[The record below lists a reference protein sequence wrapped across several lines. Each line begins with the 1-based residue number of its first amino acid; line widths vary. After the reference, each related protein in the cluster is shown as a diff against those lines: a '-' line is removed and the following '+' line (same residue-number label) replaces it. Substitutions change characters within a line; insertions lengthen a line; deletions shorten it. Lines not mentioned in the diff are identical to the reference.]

1 MSNFRNINSYHG
13 FAFSSKVRV
22 TPESRKNRALQI
34 QIVDDGLC
42 VASGLEELLTIGDE
56 GDTNLAAAAGGHG
69 ERLEFLVGA
78 KVELRAD
85 GVGVLL
91 VQEVLDNEGHF
102 LGNECL
108 ALLLE
113 STGAQKANNIQGLDD
128 LFLSSVFGEIA

>member
-1 MSNFRNINSYHG
+1 MGDFRDINSYHG
-13 FAFSSKVRV
+13 FAFSSKARV
-22 TPESRKNRALQI
+22 TPESRKNGALRI
-34 QIVDDGLC
+34 QIVDDGLR

-85 GVGVLL
+85 GVGVLF
-91 VQEVLDNEGHF
+91 VQEVLDNDGHF
-102 LGNECL
+102 LGNKSL

-113 STGAQKANNIQGLDD
+113 SAGAQKANNIQGLDD